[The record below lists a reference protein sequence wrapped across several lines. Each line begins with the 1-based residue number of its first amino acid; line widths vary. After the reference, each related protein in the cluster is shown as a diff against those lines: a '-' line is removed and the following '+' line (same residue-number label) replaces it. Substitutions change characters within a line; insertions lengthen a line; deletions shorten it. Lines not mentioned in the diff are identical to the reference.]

1 MKVTKAA
8 QNIYEKLF
16 GSKPQPSTTDPEML
30 AILQNE
36 IFGEVFS
43 TGVLKDST
51 RELITVAV
59 LAAMQTLPQLKAHTA
74 AALNTGAS
82 PLEIRE
88 TVYMCAPFIGY
99 PKTLNAVATANEV
112 FADRGITLPM
122 DNEAVVSYEN
132 RYDSGK
138 QIQAP
143 LYGDEI
149 QDKFR
154 DLPGDFSEF
163 VPKLLTE
170 CCFGDFYT
178 RRVLNVKTRELLAL
192 CILAAIHAENQLK
205 AHVRGAYRSGNSIL
219 ELTAALVQA
228 LPYIGFPYA
237 LDALHYICNLKEE

>member
-1 MKVTKAA
+1 MEVTKEA
-8 QNIYEKLF
+8 QNVYEKLF
-16 GSKPQPSTTDPEML
+16 GSKPQPSPTDPEML

-43 TGVLKDST
+43 TDVLKDST

-59 LAAMQTLPQLKAHTA
+59 LAAMQTLPQLKAHIA
-74 AALNTGAS
+74 AALNTGAT

-99 PKTLNAVATANEV
+99 PKTLNAIAAANEV
-112 FADRGITLPM
+112 FAGRGITLPM
-122 DNEAVVSYEN
+122 DNGAAVSYEN

-138 QIQAP
+138 HIQAP

-154 DLPGDFSEF
+154 NLPGDFSKF

-178 RRVLNVKTRELLAL
+178 RSILDVKTRELLAL
-192 CILAAIHAENQLK
+192 CILAAIHAENQLE
-205 AHVRGAYRSGNSIL
+205 AHVQGAHLCGNSIL
-219 ELTAALVQA
+219 ELTAALVQS

-237 LDALHYICNLKEE
+237 LDALHCVCNLNE